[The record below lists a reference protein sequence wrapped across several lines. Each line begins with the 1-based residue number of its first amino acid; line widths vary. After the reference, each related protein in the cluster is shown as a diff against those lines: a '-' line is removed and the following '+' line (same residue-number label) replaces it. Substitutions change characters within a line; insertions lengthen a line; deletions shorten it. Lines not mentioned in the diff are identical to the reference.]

1 MIQALVAFLTGT
13 VILFVSSWVLGLI
26 LFPIY
31 ILAVLGQVLQVF
43 LTQKS
48 LVKIDALVAKSSKV
62 AVEAIGAIQTVTSLE
77 IKHIIER
84 LYQQKLR
91 KSFK

>member
-1 MIQALVAFLTGT
+1 MIQGVTSFLTGT
-13 VILFVSSWVLGLI
+13 VILFSSSWVLGLI
-26 LFPIY
+26 LFPVY
-31 ILAVLGQVLQVF
+31 IVAVSGQVLQVI

-48 LVKIDALVAKSSKV
+48 LVKIDSLMGKSSKV

-77 IKHIIER
+77 IKHIIKR
-84 LYQQKLR
+84 LYQEKLR